1 MRRIRQA
8 LRRLRRDGDAGFG
21 VIELLIAMVV
31 LNVGLIALI
40 AAFSAGSATV
50 RRTSRVATASTLAD
64 SQLERYRAITYASIA
79 LDTTAVAATD
89 STYRADS
96 ALPGGSTAN
105 LITASCPTLPDECN
119 PSRTQSGPD
128 GGSYRIDTY
137 IVAKIPTGGRA
148 LKLVT
153 VVVRNS
159 RNLSAAPWARRSTS
173 FDATTGS

>member
-1 MRRIRQA
+1 MRRLRHT
-8 LRRLRRDGDAGFG
+8 LRRLRRDGQAGFG
-21 VIELLIAMVV
+21 LVELLIAMVV

-64 SQLERYRAITYASIA
+64 SQLERYRAITYTSIA
-79 LDTTAVAATD
+79 LDSTAVAATD
-89 STYRADS
+89 STYRADT

-105 LITASCPTLPDECN
+105 LITASCPTLPNECN

-137 IVAKIPTGGRA
+137 IVTKIPTGGRA

-153 VVVRNS
+153 VVVRDANS
-159 RNLSAAPWARRSTS
+159 VSAAPWIRRSTS
-173 FDATTGS
+173 FDASTGS